1 MIARVVLALLIP
13 ASLAFFVISL
23 LWRSPKTALGIFCI
37 KIFLAAGLG
46 CGIFS
51 CTFLIWLSVFGA
63 STKAFWLTQA
73 IICIVLA
80 LVWWRTR
87 SQAPPPPP
95 AEVAASPNPQLRF
108 GWALDLVFFIA
119 LISAISAFIFL
130 TLKSPHGNWDAWAVH
145 NMKARLIFRA
155 GDAWQTTFSSLPAW
169 ASLDYP
175 LLVSFTI
182 AGGWTLV
189 GNDTLIIP
197 GVVAFLFTFGTVGL
211 LVSSLSIS
219 RSKAQGLLAGLVL
232 LGSPLFIAQGSNQ
245 YLDIPIGYF
254 FLASLSLFS
263 LLDHL
268 PDNQWGLLV
277 LAGMSTGFSA
287 WTKNEGFLFI
297 LAVVVARFFM
307 ITAKQGL
314 KTYLKQM
321 RPFAIG
327 LGPVVLV
334 IIYFKARFGAAN
346 LFLSGDGASILEKL
360 LDGGRYVT
368 VLSELKTQLTG
379 MGGWTIAPIIVLLL
393 YLLLLGPGKEWKNPN
408 AIAALMTLFL
418 MLLGYFFIFIITPFD
433 LKWHLATTLDRLLMQ
448 LWPSF
453 IFVFFLSVRTPEY
466 MKHYRDHLVEQTT
479 GTTYIDF

>member
-1 MIARVVLALLIP
+1 MIGRVVLALLIP

-23 LWRSPKTALGIFCI
+23 LWRSPKTALDMFSIR
-37 KIFLAAGLG
+37 IFLSAGLG

-51 CTFLIWLSVFGA
+51 CTFLVWLSVWGA

-87 SQAPPPPP
+87 SQAAPQPP
-95 AEVAASPNPQLRF
+95 AEVAASANPQLRF
-108 GWALDLVFFIA
+108 GWALDLVFFTA
-119 LISAISAFIFL
+119 LISAMVSFIFL

-182 AGGWTLV
+182 AGCWTLV

-211 LVSSLSIS
+211 LVSTLSIL
-219 RSKAQGLLAGLVL
+219 RSKSQGLLAGLVL

-245 YLDIPIGYF
+245 YLDAPVGYF

-268 PDNQWGLLV
+268 PDNQWGLLL

-297 LAVVVARFFM
+297 LAIVVTRFVL
-307 ITAKQGL
+307 IAAKQGL
-314 KTYLKQM
+314 KTYFKQM

-327 LGPVVLV
+327 LAPVVLV
-334 IIYFKARFGAAN
+334 NFYLKYKLGAAN
-346 LFLSGDGASILEKL
+346 LFLSGQGASMLEKL
-360 LDGGRYVT
+360 LDGRRYVT

-379 MGGWTIAPIIVLLL
+379 MGGWIIAPIIVLLL
-393 YLLLLGPGKEWKNPN
+393 YLLLLGPSKEWKNPN
-408 AIAALMTLFL
+408 TFAALMTLFFYVARV
-418 MLLGYFFIFIITPFD
+418 LLYFYYHPFRSRVASGD
-433 LKWHLATTLDRLLMQ
+433 D
-448 LWPSF
+448 S
-453 IFVFFLSVRTPEY
+453 
-466 MKHYRDHLVEQTT
+466 
-479 GTTYIDF
+479 

>member
-23 LWRSPKTALGIFCI
+23 LWRSPKTALDMLSI
-37 KIFLAAGLG
+37 KIFLAAGIG

-63 STKAFWLTQA
+63 SIKAFWLTQA

-80 LVWWRTR
+80 LSWWRTGSR
-87 SQAPPPPP
+87 AAPSPP
-95 AEVAASPNPQLRF
+95 AEVVASPNPRLRF
-108 GWALDLVFFIA
+108 GWALDLVFFTG
-119 LISAISAFIFL
+119 LISAMVVFIFL

-145 NMKARLIFRA
+145 NMKARFIFRA
-155 GDAWQTTFSSLPAW
+155 GDTWQTTLSSLPAW

-182 AGGWTLV
+182 AGYWTLV

-211 LVSSLSIS
+211 LVSTLSIL

-232 LGSPLFIAQGSNQ
+232 LGFPLFIAQGSNQ
-245 YLDIPIGYF
+245 YLDVPVGYF

-268 PDNQWGLLV
+268 PDNQWGLLL

-297 LAVVVARFFM
+297 LAIVVTRFFM

-314 KTYLKQM
+314 KTYFKQM
-321 RPFAIG
+321 GPFAIG
-327 LGPVVLV
+327 LAPVVLV

-346 LFLSGDGASILEKL
+346 LFLSGEGPSMLEKL
-360 LDGGRYVT
+360 LDGRRYVA

-379 MGGWTIAPIIVLLL
+379 MGGWIIAPIIVLLL
-393 YLLLLGPGKEWKNPN
+393 YLLLLGPSKESKNPN
-408 AIAALMTLFL
+408 AVAALMTLFL

-466 MKHYRDHLVEQTT
+466 MKQNFT
-479 GTTYIDF
+479 